1 MRMQIWQESQTGHK
15 AEVIEQEQS
24 QGEEEIAE
32 RRPYVTLNAQRF
44 FREAMAY
51 KTVVLPPCSS
61 PTATPASPLT
71 LECGNEAAKERSPAS
86 STPPSLVTVLST
98 PDATCP
104 PRRPPRVW
112 GLSTVYGYD
121 GQFWRGYRRVLEK
134 RHILRAHF
142 SCRLTSMWREPGN
155 CQGDCL

>member
-86 STPPSLVTVLST
+86 STPPSLVTGSLHARCDLSPTAATSGLRPIHSVWIRRAVL
-98 PDATCP
+98 A
-104 PRRPPRVW
+104 RVPARF
-112 GLSTVYGYD
+112 G
-121 GQFWRGYRRVLEK
+121 EK
-134 RHILRAHF
+134 AHF
-142 SCRLTSMWREPGN
+142 ARPFLVPAHVNVARTG
-155 CQGDCL
+155 